1 MVGVL
6 PGRSVEQRRGGLAS
20 SAERKGITRQPEPLL
35 ADADAGFGESAGEYS
50 ADPPERI
57 SPYPAPTSCQPHDDC
72 EAV

>member
-6 PGRSVEQRRGGLAS
+6 PGRSVQQRRGGLAS
-20 SAERKGITRQPEPLL
+20 SAEREGITRQPEPLL
-35 ADADAGFGESAGEYS
+35 ADADAGCGESASEHS
-50 ADPPERI
+50 AEPPVGI